1 MSIKF
6 LYHKS
11 LHYTLHVNS
20 FQLDSVGPGLPGR
33 HPEPGSPASLLPSG
47 DGAGPGRV
55 LGPHPH
61 RVHHWGLGPRHQ
73 GRQGQLQQPG
83 AQVLNHEVLWE
94 EDELS
99 FHFHALNVLYR
110 G

>member
-1 MSIKF
+1 M
-6 LYHKS
+6 
-11 LHYTLHVNS
+11 
-20 FQLDSVGPGLPGR
+20 GPGLPGR
-33 HPEPGSPASLLPSG
+33 HAQPSSPASQLPAG
-47 DGAGPGRV
+47 DSAGPGRV

-83 AQVLNHEVLWE
+83 AQVLSLEVLQE

-99 FHFHALNVLYR
+99 YNVSLQHQINSRIKRSILSPLYMENSLT
-110 G
+110 GVLGEV